1 MAARQTAPARVAAW
15 GGMHRCT
22 GCALTLALGL
32 ALGTL
37 SAAPAARAQQL
48 QSQLLNQDIPP
59 DYSQGRNISVLE
71 RPHPEY
77 DALGVPEGGFTVYP
91 SISTGFGY
99 SDNIFGTRDNKV
111 GDEYFAVA
119 PQVSVNSN
127 WSRNAVSATVGA
139 DLREFVSHS
148 SENEQGWHVAL
159 NGKYEIDNTDYLE
172 AGFTSHKLYEEQ
184 DSGYYPTGAAA
195 PLGYVDTGAFLR
207 ANHQT
212 GRIHLILAGDYH
224 TYNYDSVLAVGGGQ
238 LAQNFNNHDTWR
250 VTGRG
255 EYNLTP
261 DTALFTE
268 ISHADNTYTHTT
280 LGQDLSGTENRYLAG
295 ANFDLTALIRGTVGL
310 GYIQRDYD
318 NPAFHAV
325 SGLATDVKLEYFPT
339 TLMTVTGSV
348 KREVDDS
355 VDFNVGGFLNT
366 QSQLRV
372 DYELLRN
379 LLLNAEVTYEDD
391 NFHGVSR
398 DDHILTYGAGAHY
411 NFSRNIGVEAYG
423 SYTDRSSF
431 GQVLGPVF
439 SETKFI
445 LTLYFKV

>member
-1 MAARQTAPARVAAW
+1 MTAAYR
-15 GGMHRCT
+15 MT
-22 GCALTLALGL
+22 GRLAGSGTKCCCAVALGL
-32 ALGTL
+32 ALGSL
-37 SAAPAARAQQL
+37 AVAPAAHAQQAM
-48 QSQLLNQDIPP
+48 QSQLLNPDIPP
-59 DYSQGRNISVLE
+59 DYSQGRNVSVLE

-77 DALGVPEGGFTVYP
+77 DALGWHEGGFTIFP
-91 SISTGFGY
+91 TLSTGFGY

-119 PQVSVNSN
+119 PQVTINSD
-127 WSRNAVSATVGA
+127 WSRNAISATVGA
-139 DLREFVSHS
+139 DLREFVSHA
-148 SENEQGWHVAL
+148 SEDEQGWHVAL
-159 NGKYEIDNTDYLE
+159 NGRYDISSNDYLV
-172 AGFTSHKLYEEQ
+172 AGFTAHKLYEEQ

-195 PLGYVDTGAFLR
+195 PLGYVDTDTFLR

-212 GRIHLILAGDYH
+212 GRLHLILAGDFH
-224 TYNYDSVLAVGGGQ
+224 TYSYDSVLAVGGGQ
-238 LAQNFNNHDTWR
+238 LAQNFNDHNAWR

-268 ISHADNTYTHTT
+268 ISHTDNTYTHTN
-280 LGQDLSGTENRYLAG
+280 LGQDLSGTENRYLTG
-295 ANFDLTALIRGTVGL
+295 ANFDLTALIRGTVGV

-318 NPAFHAV
+318 NAAFRAV

-339 TLMTVTGSV
+339 TLLTVTGSV
-348 KREVDDS
+348 KREIDDS
-355 VDFNVGGFLNT
+355 VDFNVGGFIST
-366 QSQLRV
+366 QSQLRA

-391 NFHGVSR
+391 AFHGVSR
-398 DDHILTYGAGAHY
+398 DDHILTYGVGGHY
-411 NFSRNIGVEAYG
+411 NFTRNIGVEAFG

-431 GQVLGPVF
+431 GTLLGPIF